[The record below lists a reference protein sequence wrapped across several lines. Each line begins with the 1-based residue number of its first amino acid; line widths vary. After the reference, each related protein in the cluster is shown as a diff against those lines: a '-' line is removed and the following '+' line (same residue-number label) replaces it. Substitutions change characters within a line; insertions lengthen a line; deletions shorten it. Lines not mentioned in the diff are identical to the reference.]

1 MIETKDK
8 EMTIQEVLLVEYR
21 NAIRGMLNSDKFSRI
36 ENSSSK
42 HAAIIIEEMIKKA
55 DHSFC
60 AVAQRMNPD
69 VWSSK
74 VIDALTKAAARGVA
88 VSILVMASGAS
99 GELSHLA
106 NIPANLR
113 SHIRRAA
120 SPDAIDFNFAIM
132 DARAVRVEHDV
143 KNDMATFCVNE
154 PELTDLAQT
163 KFNSLYEAGTAI

>member
-1 MIETKDK
+1 MIETNDK
-8 EMTIQEVLLVEYR
+8 ELALQERLLVEYR
-21 NAIRGMLNSDKFSRI
+21 NAIRGMLNSEKFSRI
-36 ENSSSK
+36 ENSSPK

-60 AVAQRMNPD
+60 AVAQRMNPV
-69 VWSSK
+69 VWSPR

-88 VSILVMASGAS
+88 VSILVVAA
-99 GELSHLA
+99 GELSHLD

-120 SPDAIDFNFAIM
+120 SPDAIGINFAIM
-132 DARAVRVEHDV
+132 DAKAVRVEHDV
-143 KNDMATFCVNE
+143 VNDRATFCVNE